1 MRAISIYES
10 QNYTQNQQPA
20 PWKSHKI
27 ARLHTSIVNYSSW
40 INISHENCTEHF
52 VFSFSE
58 IHLHLIWCMQSKSL
72 KCIEYFQWNL
82 PPIFLYQR
90 HTKTIKQNAAR
101 KSIRLHII
109 TLYLNLNRIESN
121 RIFWFIC
128 CGIKKT
134 YPHAVSVTAF
144 VVFIESFIFSLMC
157 AWKLRTLWWDLMMAQ
172 WQWTY
177 SEFLWPSRAF
187 RHSALTIE
195 WKKKIV
201 HLFGST
207 KYYRKYSW

>member
-20 PWKSHKI
+20 QWKSHNI

-109 TLYLNLNRIESN
+109 TLYLNLNRIESYLLIYLLWN
-121 RIFWFIC
+121 KKDIPPCCFSDCFYCFHWKFYFFTHVCIKIAHTVMGFDDGTVAMNIF
-128 CGIKKT
+128 GIFMT
-134 YPHAVSVTAF
+134 VTS
-144 VVFIESFIFSLMC
+144 I
-157 AWKLRTLWWDLMMAQ
+157 
-172 WQWTY
+172 
-177 SEFLWPSRAF
+177 
-187 RHSALTIE
+187 
-195 WKKKIV
+195 
-201 HLFGST
+201 
-207 KYYRKYSW
+207 